1 MRALSGFPQAWGAK
15 MVSVFGHP
23 GPASYTQVTAVAG
36 TVPISAGGDRVTAPE
51 GGLRNYS
58 YVVAGETDDGAFFVE
73 AIPLTSSDP
82 GTSSAA
88 GSGIP
93 KTSYALRWIS
103 RVTAAVGGQN
113 QVAGTEAIAA
123 TNLTGETV
131 RLFAIGESA

>member
-1 MRALSGFPQAWGAK
+1 MRALAGFPQAWGAK
-15 MVSVFGHP
+15 MASVFGHA

-36 TVPISAGGDRVTAPE
+36 TVPISAGADRVTTPE
-51 GGLRNYS
+51 GGLKNYS
-58 YVVAGETDDGAFFVE
+58 FLTGGETDDGAFFVE

-103 RVTAAVGGQN
+103 RVTAVVGGQA
-113 QVAGTEAIAA
+113 QVAGTEAAA
-123 TNLTGETV
+123 TTDLSGETV